1 MLSSMKNALATVR
14 SRFANLTGPLRLT
27 VTVSAFIAAFLFL
40 LWIFDKIFL
49 FWWREATLMR

>member
-1 MLSSMKNALATVR
+1 MKNALATAR

-27 VTVSAFIAAFLFL
+27 VTVPAFIAAFLFL